1 MITISSDDLPGSP
14 LSFEKRRI
22 RIGSDPQ
29 NDVVIKDASVQ
40 GFHTQILDGNGIKIL
55 SPSGAKVEVDGRT
68 IIAETVSLP
77 CEVTVGNVLLQL
89 SARGIPVVSATQ
101 EDVRVESAV
110 PPELPAVDEAPPGE
124 DAAEQVSQQN
134 TPMSQAPPNKQS
146 GGGRK
151 LIVGVVVI
159 LAILAGVGAIIDD
172 GDETP
177 DFSAANSS
185 EPVEAQPKPEKS
197 VEISNPPADPAK
209 ASSPP
214 AVGKHSVIGK
224 TTRDGIGIYDQ
235 GRGMAKDEKQAN
247 VTDVNIVM
255 KTSKGDIEAVIYAT
269 KTPMTAANFLNLAE
283 MDFYDGITFHR
294 VIPNFMIQGGDPEG
308 SGRGGPGY
316 RFGDE
321 FDPSLKHTGP
331 GIFSMANAGPGTNGS
346 QFFITHVATPHLDGK
361 HSVFGKVT
369 KGQDVVN
376 AIVKGDVI
384 TDIEIKDPTAALF
397 AAQKTNLDEWNSKL
411 KRKGTKPQIISEIPE
426 LFRGAWHPDPRDRT
440 WGQIFDQE
448 GDRLKGIRLGA
459 SSISVYEGGLEFS
472 KVELLEQGKAIRVG
486 GRWFYEGDEGDY
498 EELFFRISPDG
509 KVLKNQDGTSYYR
522 TAKIKRKLK
531 DQLHTKKS
539 NKPSKVYFGKYGKD
553 NAFCSIQWMGDDT
566 LRGSFFLYERG
577 RLLSFYATNYI
588 QGELYG
594 ELWEAG
600 KLLDN
605 VAVQKNPASGR
616 VTWKG
621 FNRDSNTEF
630 NFGRNSNR
638 RPSREFHSSY
648 VGRVGNSN
656 VDIGLQWKGDGTVSG
671 SYHSRATG
679 RRYRLEGDN
688 TVDEFLYLDE
698 FTNDNLSARILL
710 NKKRLSN
717 GSIAWEGTMFNTDGR
732 NKNMSFVKRQ

>member
-1 MITISSDDLPGSP
+1 MKMFCAI
-14 LSFEKRRI
+14 
-22 RIGSDPQ
+22 
-29 NDVVIKDASVQ
+29 
-40 GFHTQILDGNGIKIL
+40 
-55 SPSGAKVEVDGRT
+55 
-68 IIAETVSLP
+68 
-77 CEVTVGNVLLQL
+77 
-89 SARGIPVVSATQ
+89 
-101 EDVRVESAV
+101 
-110 PPELPAVDEAPPGE
+110 
-124 DAAEQVSQQN
+124 
-134 TPMSQAPPNKQS
+134 
-146 GGGRK
+146 
-151 LIVGVVVI
+151 I
-159 LAILAGVGAIIDD
+159 LAIFYGASAYLGFEALLGKYKKLAKEEPTSLAQKYFEGTGPIKDGALTVGGKKEYESFYLALEDAKRDINHGKRLQETSGAQLISKRVMLIGGLSILGFVSFYFLYFAIYITTNPLEDLLDTPLGNFFRYYFMTTACSAVFGFALIAMVVSGVVAP
-172 GDETP
+172 ETP
-177 DFSAANSS
+177 
-185 EPVEAQPKPEKS
+185 PKPENS
-197 VEISNPPADPAK
+197 VEISDPSADPAK